1 MKLHTQ
7 TGQYLCDVSAML
19 HGIGMG
25 VCFNENGT
33 SKCTSGAK
41 YICISE
47 LRVTK
52 GSYCDLTYETSMQR
66 ELRPV

>member
-1 MKLHTQ
+1 
-7 TGQYLCDVSAML
+7 ML